1 LTGNFILRRT
11 AKINQQYLPP
21 KVDNLVFCK
30 LTPLQ
35 TKLYQRICKQA
46 TTVVLQDTGRK
57 GRETSTFTAI
67 THLKKLCNDPSLVY
81 DKYKEEF
88 ADTSGFKPNTYQPQF
103 SGKLQ
108 FVDSLLGAIRKSS
121 KDKVVI
127 VSNYTETLSVLAEM
141 CTRKGY
147 AFFQLDGSTKVSKRQ
162 DLVNL
167 FNEPNSPEFVFL
179 LSSKAGGCGLNLVGA
194 NHLIL
199 FDPDWNPANDAQ
211 AMARVWRPGQQ
222 KKVYLYRTLSTGTIE
237 EKVFQRQVAKKSLA
251 SNIVEGETDAVP
263 DFSAKELKELFMY
276 KENTL
281 SDTHDLLNCPCSKP
295 ASKVPLHKRQAASV
309 DELREWKH
317 FPDMTKLTSYPNLQ
331 KATKTVSFIFLKED
345 DPKANA
351 EKVKQMTLK
360 KEKLS
365 FGAEGEGEEENED
378 EYSYIAK
385 DEEVQ
390 EKTATESKLE
400 ESNMEETKDEESTT
414 HAEETETDNMKE
426 DSEEFGPPAVVQS
439 DSDDS

>member
-1 LTGNFILRRT
+1 M
-11 AKINQQYLPP
+11 
-21 KVDNLVFCK
+21 
-30 LTPLQ
+30 
-35 TKLYQRICKQA
+35 
-46 TTVVLQDTGRK
+46 
-57 GRETSTFTAI
+57 
-67 THLKKLCNDPSLVY
+67 
-81 DKYKEEF
+81 
-88 ADTSGFKPNTYQPQF
+88 
-103 SGKLQ
+103 
-108 FVDSLLGAIRKSS
+108 
-121 KDKVVI
+121 

-199 FDPDWNPANDAQ
+199 FDPDWNPANDDQ

-263 DFSAKELKELFMY
+263 DFSAKELKDLFMY

-295 ASKVPLHKRQAASV
+295 ATKVPLHKRKAASV
-309 DELREWKH
+309 DELSEWEH
-317 FPDMTKLTSYPNLQ
+317 FPDMTKLTSYHNLQ

-345 DPKANA
+345 DPKVNA
-351 EKVKQMTLK
+351 EKVRQLTLK

-365 FGAEGEGEEENED
+365 FGAEGEGEGEGEEEENED

-390 EKTATESKLE
+390 EKNATESKLE
-400 ESNMEETKDEESTT
+400 ESNMEETETKGEESTT
-414 HAEETETDNMKE
+414 QAEETETDNMKE
-426 DSEEFGPPAVVQS
+426 DSSGEFDPPAVVQS